1 MLAYFHKWKYGAA
14 GRRTGSGRAAPLA
27 LRATTVS
34 GGQPSRARELVS
46 SPLLQFS
53 SLKKPFFESGE
64 DGRKRSYG
72 QHPSKV
78 KRRGLDHA
86 RHSRFPVSRVLPCPA
101 SSFGSRV
108 KAARSLKLLS
118 SPPIGIVTI
127 GQSDSAKPEPIEGAG
142 LAAAKHSLQRT
153 VLLKSCNRGS
163 GFAAPSSEI

>member
-1 MLAYFHKWKYGAA
+1 MSEFEAKPEIICLHTSTNGSMATA
-14 GRRTGSGRAAPLA
+14 GRRTGSSRAAPLA

-86 RHSRFPVSRVLPCPA
+86 RHSRFLYREYCRARLAEMRKQLWLP
-101 SSFGSRV
+101 
-108 KAARSLKLLS
+108 
-118 SPPIGIVTI
+118 
-127 GQSDSAKPEPIEGAG
+127 GQSREIPEAFVVSTDRDSDN
-142 LAAAKHSLQRT
+142 RT
-153 VLLKSCNRGS
+153 VGQRE
-163 GFAAPSSEI
+163 ARTH